1 MGILI
6 SQRDSRPKHFGRSRT
21 DSEGKTYKTQRQ
33 RSRGSGCPTSAILC
47 TLRIALFLPTS
58 AEVFE
63 VPPSRLTGDGMERTW
78 WIRDGNGDRINKTL
92 RFCRRCI
99 DVVFILSS
107 LMSTCELDRFVI
119 QTPYVKVLKSCSAP
133 FVDRAGIDNSDI
145 DGRTNKQTERTNE
158 RERRWI
164 NVNGLFQVCALGPC
178 PACQT
183 AST

>member
-1 MGILI
+1 MPISENIVGVKMEILI
-6 SQRDSRPKHFGRSRT
+6 SQRDSRPKHFGRTSRT

-33 RSRGSGCPTSAILC
+33 RSRGSGCFTSAILC
-47 TLRIALFLPTS
+47 TLRIALFLLTS
-58 AEVFE
+58 AEVLQ
-63 VPPSRLTGDGMERTW
+63 VPLSRLLTGDGMKRTW
-78 WIRDGNGDRINKTL
+78 WIRDENGSHINKTL

-145 DGRTNKQTERTNE
+145 DGRTNKQTE
-158 RERRWI
+158 
-164 NVNGLFQVCALGPC
+164 
-178 PACQT
+178 
-183 AST
+183 